1 MKTSFDQNGNGN
13 SMGGSREEEE
23 FISSIWPTS
32 FEAKEPAPE
41 VADDPEVTQAST
53 QASDFKEREFPGKT
67 AEDSVGGEYDP
78 WAKVFADGG
87 PAAAYRA
94 SQANASTN
102 D

>member
-13 SMGGSREEEE
+13 SMEEEE
-23 FISSIWPTS
+23 FISSIWPTN

-41 VADDPEVTQAST
+41 VADDPEVTQASA
-53 QASDFKEREFPGKT
+53 QASDFDEREFPGKT
-67 AEDSVGGEYDP
+67 AENSVGGEYDP

-94 SQANASTN
+94 SQATANTN

>member
-1 MKTSFDQNGNGN
+1 MRTSFEQYGNGN
-13 SMGGSREEEE
+13 TRDDSMNEEE
-23 FISSIWPTS
+23 FVSSIWPES
-32 FEAKEPAPE
+32 FEAKEASPE
-41 VADDPEVTQAST
+41 VADDPEVTQASA
-53 QASDFKEREFPGKT
+53 QATDFGEREFPGKA

-94 SQANASTN
+94 SVADN